1 MITAAVMP
9 FTSVAKNREAALRGI
24 EISSLIDDVYN
35 PSTWVK
41 PPSGSFST
49 LEDIRGALLAGAPQ
63 DIARET
69 RAYQEAGAEHVVYD
83 LRLRYADW
91 YEQID
96 LLGEEVLP
104 ALR

>member
-1 MITAAVMP
+1 MDLELKGKAAIV
-9 FTSVAKNREAALRGI
+9 TGGNRGIGKAIARELAKEGVNVAIIARDKAALA
-24 EISSLIDDVYN
+24 S
-35 PSTWVK
+35 
-41 PPSGSFST
+41 
-49 LEDIRGALLAGAPQ
+49 AAQ
-63 DIARET
+63 DIGRET